1 MYVCLTF
8 TCHPFSLAD
17 KTESQAEQLQNLV
30 RDNFPLFVRCAEG
43 LDEFRQ
49 NAEQEVGPGVDERI
63 DKLEAISESAAFQA
77 HKSFK
82 PLLDNTSEVRKVQSA
97 MAVLQ
102 RVAPILQ
109 VPALMRQH
117 LENRRYSQ
125 ALKTYRRVLVVDD
138 NCNISL
144 LNHVKHQAEKCVLE
158 ARRDLERRLAM
169 SKVPIEG
176 LVDGIRDLS
185 ELLELDVPTSMVT
198 EEDEE
203 KAGTDSKEAEGVYD
217 IGGFVISVREH
228 PPALACLILQ
238 AAHFTLAVKL
248 LVGECSETCG
258 MIFSVESPSPV
269 KAPSG
274 DTPAV
279 GAADP
284 KANRGNGNQWKY
296 DVLDARVL
304 STVKAVAKARLWLPR
319 LVRVAK
325 AAREDEK
332 RRAAR
337 IGSRRRG
344 NDAKSFDS
352 NQLTAF
358 EVFVTNITPSLTKLV
373 EHATFCALG
382 SNNRSGGK
390 EVVVSFGQD
399 APEKLSTLLRSPLP
413 PSQSSKVGT
422 ELAELVEILSQN
434 SGGANALRPDGD
446 ASVFRLSPLDECK
459 AIGDYAVVI
468 IEKRRCIYAFDV
480 CARVC
485 ANKASGS
492 GKFDADALLSCL
504 QNLSEQLS
512 CPEECA
518 NEVEKGCEL
527 VVRRCCEGLASYVRD
542 RGDAARLNAVAECAD
557 VMSDRM
563 NEIVREVGF
572 LTANADAVQEVMM
585 EDIMGLE
592 SAMFDEY
599 LESLR
604 QNVVQSTR
612 VGWLDTDT
620 ESSSPD
626 EAMAPPSFPAYL
638 SSSLLAIVRCRAQVE
653 QALGSKVR
661 RLENVTYHHLAMSTV
676 AGSAVEG
683 ICAEVLKY
691 KSKMKVRQADRL
703 ANELD
708 FLKNT
713 LKKFLNGEVLVSLI
727 QMLQLVSAK
736 AGRGR
741 GSGYQGD
748 GPDGLAALEEL
759 ERLGRVYVLCL
770 GE

>member
-1 MYVCLTF
+1 
-8 TCHPFSLAD
+8 
-17 KTESQAEQLQNLV
+17 
-30 RDNFPLFVRCAEG
+30 
-43 LDEFRQ
+43 
-49 NAEQEVGPGVDERI
+49 
-63 DKLEAISESAAFQA
+63 
-77 HKSFK
+77 
-82 PLLDNTSEVRKVQSA
+82 
-97 MAVLQ
+97 
-102 RVAPILQ
+102 LQ

-158 ARRDLERRLAM
+158 ARRDLERRLAK
-169 SKVPIEG
+169 SKVPIED
-176 LVDGIRDLS
+176 LIDGIRDLS

-198 EEDEE
+198 EDDDETLGDKSTRE
-203 KAGTDSKEAEGVYD
+203 TEGVYD
-217 IGGFVISVREH
+217 IGGFLISVRDH

-238 AAHFTLAVKL
+238 AAHFSLAVKN
-248 LVGECSETCG
+248 LVAECAETCET
-258 MIFSVESPSPV
+258 IFLGESPSPT
-269 KAPSG
+269 KAE
-274 DTPAV
+274 
-279 GAADP
+279 DP
-284 KANRGNGNQWKY
+284 KGNKGHGNQWKY
-296 DVLDARVL
+296 DILDSRVL
-304 STVKAVAKARLWLPR
+304 STIKAVDKARVWLPR
-319 LVRVAK
+319 LVRLAK

-332 RRAAR
+332 RRIAR

-344 NDAKSFDS
+344 NESKSFDS
-352 NQLTAF
+352 DQLTAF
-358 EVFVTNITPSLTKLV
+358 EVFVTNITPSLTTLV
-373 EHATFCALG
+373 EHAAFCALG

-390 EVVVSFGQD
+390 EVAVTFGQD
-399 APEKLSTLLRSPLP
+399 AAEKLSTLLRSPLP
-413 PSQSSKVGT
+413 PSQSSKVGK
-422 ELAELVEILSQN
+422 ELADLVEILSQN
-434 SGGANALRPDGD
+434 SGGANALRPEGD
-446 ASVFRLSPLDECK
+446 ASVYKLSPLEECN
-459 AIGDYAVVI
+459 AIGDYAVII

-480 CARVC
+480 CARGC
-485 ANKASGS
+485 ASKASGS
-492 GKFDADALLSCL
+492 GKFDADALLNCL
-504 QNLSEQLS
+504 QNLADQLS

-557 VMSDRM
+557 VMTDRM
-563 NEIVREVGF
+563 SEVVREAAY
-572 LTANADAVQEVMM
+572 LTPNAEAVQEVMM

-599 LESLR
+599 LESIR
-604 QNVVQSTR
+604 QNVVHSTR

-620 ESSSPD
+620 EVSSPD

-653 QALGSKVR
+653 HALGNKVR
-661 RLENVTYHHLAMSTV
+661 RLENVPYQHLAMATV
-676 AGSAVEG
+676 AGSVVEG
-683 ICAEVLKY
+683 ICGEVMSH

-713 LKKFLNGEVLVSLI
+713 LKKFLDERVLVMLI
-727 QMLQLVSAK
+727 QTLQLVSTK